1 LAALAARANYVGSP
15 HHKDIP
21 TFGLNPSPRKGA
33 MHVHYA
39 DQQGQDNPDCTI
51 CPRKWAGQQQ
61 RATDLLREAIQMGH
75 ISEDADADTLPRRV
89 WARDP
94 DDPGLVYEARQ
105 LSSPPNGYKA
115 YPLTRKQADALSIQ
129 LP

>member
-1 LAALAARANYVGSP
+1 
-15 HHKDIP
+15 
-21 TFGLNPSPRKGA
+21 

-39 DQQGQDNPDCTI
+39 DEQGIDNPDCTI

-61 RATDLLREAIQMGH
+61 RATDLLREAIQTGH
-75 ISEDADADTLPRRV
+75 ISEDADADTLRRV

-94 DDPGLVYEARQ
+94 DDPGLVYEAR